1 MDWLDRELQEALKR
15 KDPSPDFRERVIGEL
30 AGLGTAP
37 PVPRPGFWAARTAG
51 AVPRWLATAA
61 AFVIVAG
68 AGGIGYRQHQGE
80 VAKQQVMQAFR
91 IAGSSLNH
99 IQTRV
104 REANR

>member
-15 KDPSPDFRERVIGEL
+15 KDPSPDLGERVRWSL
-30 AGLGTAP
+30 HVMKHQPAHGLQ
-37 PVPRPGFWAARTAG
+37 W
-51 AVPRWLATAA
+51 WLATAA
-61 AFVIVAG
+61 AFVIAAG

-91 IAGSSLNH
+91 IAGSRLNH

-104 REANR
+104 RGAGR